1 MKLCKFPV
9 FLTWFKEFMSW
20 LASKRLFTTGRLLLI
35 TAKWSGEFFCCG
47 GKIINCY
54 TWVYYYK
61 IMQTREVLIEAHPL
75 QRWHALAEV
84 QDCRKHL
91 DVWSCIRGGSLLL
104 QHPQKWVNK
113 YSWEDW
119 KCRVHGL
126 CISVPPPRNA
136 ARHSSWLFLPGMC
149 CYSDKRETR
158 VMFLLPQKS
167 GFALCWIAWRQ
178 THSEFG
184 KQIS

>member
-1 MKLCKFPV
+1 ME
-9 FLTWFKEFMSW
+9 W
-20 LASKRLFTTGRLLLI
+20 GILLLWRENNKLLYLGVLLQDHANKRGSYWSPPL
-35 TAKWSGEFFCCG
+35 AKVTCSSRGS
-47 GKIINCY
+47 
-54 TWVYYYK
+54 
-61 IMQTREVLIEAHPL
+61 RL
-75 QRWHALAEV
+75 Q
-84 QDCRKHL
+84 KTPL